1 MEQRELTWKE
11 RGRLWMRLGIRL
23 ILTAA
28 ALLVLYFVARPLL
41 SLFMPFVLALVMAW
55 LLNPLVRWLHRKL
68 KISRRVISLLL
79 ILLVFAVA
87 GGILFGFFYGIASE
101 IYSLVTD
108 WTSVEG
114 DILGSLNAIGARLQ
128 HFADRLP
135 ERLPPEVGQWA
146 DGLYERLLTWFQ
158 DVAPQLLTSMGKG
171 AGNFAMSVPSWVV
184 AAVVFLMASYFI
196 TADYPRI
203 RFLFTEHMSGEIRD
217 FLGRVRDVAV
227 GALGGYVKA
236 QLLLS
241 LGVFFILVI
250 GLSVIRQNY
259 ALLLAFLLAVM
270 DFIPIIGAG
279 TAMVP
284 WAVVDLVTG
293 DYRKAIELMVIWGII
308 CLFRRV
314 AEPKVVGGQTGL
326 SPVLSLVSIYV
337 GMRIAGFWGMVL
349 GPVALLIAINIV
361 KMGVFSNVARDVRL
375 AAHDIRAL
383 LAAKE
388 DKADPGDSKKLKNPK
403 DPEDP

>member
-1 MEQRELTWKE
+1 
-11 RGRLWMRLGIRL
+11 MRLGIRL
-23 ILTAA
+23 ALTAA
-28 ALLVLYFVARPLL
+28 ALFVLFAFVPPLL
-41 SLFMPFVLALVMAW
+41 SLFMPFVLAFVMAW

-87 GGILFGFFYGIASE
+87 GGILFGFFYGIGSE
-101 IYSLVTD
+101 IYSLVTN

-114 DILGSLNAIGARLQ
+114 DILGSLNAIGERLQ
-128 HFADRLP
+128 YFADRLP

-146 DGLYERLLTWFQ
+146 DGLYERILTWFQ
-158 DVAPQLLTSMGKG
+158 DVAPQWLASVGRG
-171 AGNFAMSVPSWVV
+171 AGSFAMSVPSWVV
-184 AAVVFLMASYFI
+184 AAVIFLMASYFI

-203 RFLFTEHMSGEIRD
+203 RFLATEHMNADIRS

-241 LGVFFILVI
+241 LGVFFILLI

-259 ALLLAFLLAVM
+259 ALLLAFLLAVL

-279 TAMVP
+279 TVMVP
-284 WAVVDLVTG
+284 WAAVDLVTG
-293 DYRKAIELMVIWGII
+293 DYRKTIELMVIWGII

-314 AEPKVVGGQTGL
+314 AEPKAVGGQTGL
-326 SPVLSLVSIYV
+326 SPILSLVSIYV

-349 GPVALLIAINIV
+349 GPVALLIILNIV

-375 AAHDIRAL
+375 AAWDIRAL
-383 LAAKE
+383 LAAKG
-388 DKADPGDSKKLKNPK
+388 DKGDPGGPRDPK
-403 DPEDP
+403 DSEDA